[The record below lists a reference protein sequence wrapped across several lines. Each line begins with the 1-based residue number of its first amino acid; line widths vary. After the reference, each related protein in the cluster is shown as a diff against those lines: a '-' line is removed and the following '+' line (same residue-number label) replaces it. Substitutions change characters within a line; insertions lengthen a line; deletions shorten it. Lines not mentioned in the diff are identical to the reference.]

1 MTSCASRPAQS
12 VYSISWPQSV
22 SRAPEWCGAA
32 AAGRRIAFGMPQI
45 VWSQGLV
52 RSCSGR
58 GQRLGLRPRRLRQQ
72 LSASEGSDHEQH
84 NDHHQSSHRPGSS
97 TRSGACPRVRRRR
110 SVSRHVQVVAG
121 GYVAGY
127 VEAARSPGSSPQ
139 RATATRD
146 AVRHQLVK
154 APARRAPSPNSR
166 RHMNSQWAHVGDQR
180 LVIVWLP

>member
-84 NDHHQSSHRPGSS
+84 NDDTTKAPIGLVQARVLARAHASVAVARCPVTSRWSQVATLLATSKPRGRRAAHL
-97 TRSGACPRVRRRR
+97 SGRQPL
-110 SVSRHVQVVAG
+110 
-121 GYVAGY
+121 
-127 VEAARSPGSSPQ
+127 EMP
-139 RATATRD
+139 
-146 AVRHQLVK
+146 VRHQLVK
-154 APARRAPSPNSR
+154 AT
-166 RHMNSQWAHVGDQR
+166 
-180 LVIVWLP
+180 